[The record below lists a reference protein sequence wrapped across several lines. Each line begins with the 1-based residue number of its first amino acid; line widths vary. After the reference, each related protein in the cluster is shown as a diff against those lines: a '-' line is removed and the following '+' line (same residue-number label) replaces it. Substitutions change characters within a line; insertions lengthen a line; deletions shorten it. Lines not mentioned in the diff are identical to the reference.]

1 VLAFVILLGLAVLFN
16 SLTKPDGPAVQPQ
29 DALASSAASTAM
41 SVPERE
47 PTPVIATCEGTDV
60 HLPIDTAQVT
70 VVAFHQASYPD
81 ALHLA
86 ATVPDAD
93 ADALAAAIANG
104 TVVEDAWDGTC
115 IRLWRT
121 NRTGPPDTAI
131 DVGAAAGTPVYA
143 PVTGTVVDVKAY
155 LLYQKYNDFE
165 IHIRPDGCNTA
176 AVVLIHVAGPTVAV
190 GDHVVGGVTSVAVV
204 RRLADKFT
212 LQLGAYTTNGGD
224 HVHVQMN
231 CVETSGTV
239 DIGGS

>member
-1 VLAFVILLGLAVLFN
+1 MLAVVLLLGLAVLVN
-16 SLTKPDGPAVQPQ
+16 SLTTPDGPAVQPQ
-29 DALASSAASTAM
+29 DALASSATSTAM
-41 SVPERE
+41 SAPERE

-60 HLPIDTAQVT
+60 HLPIDAAEIT

-93 ADALAAAIANG
+93 ADALAAAVAEG
-104 TVVEDAWDGTC
+104 TAVEEGWDGTC
-115 IRLWRT
+115 LRLWRT

-131 DVGAAAGTPVYA
+131 DVGATAGTPVYA

-155 LLYQKYNDFE
+155 LLYQKYDDFE
-165 IHIRPDGCNTA
+165 IHIRLDGCDA
-176 AVVLIHVAGPTVAV
+176 AEVVLIHVAEPTVAV
-190 GDHVVGGVTSVAVV
+190 GDHLVGGVTPVAVV
-204 RRLADKFT
+204 RRLADKLT

-224 HVHVQMN
+224 HVHVQIN
-231 CVETSGTV
+231 GVDASGTV